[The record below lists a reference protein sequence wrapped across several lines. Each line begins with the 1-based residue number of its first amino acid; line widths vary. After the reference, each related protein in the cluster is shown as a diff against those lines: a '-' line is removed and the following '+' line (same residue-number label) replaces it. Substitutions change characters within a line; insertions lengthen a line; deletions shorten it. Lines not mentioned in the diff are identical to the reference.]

1 MKRILSFFI
10 AGISLLLL
18 GCTKVMP
25 LENPEPEL
33 FSTFHEGDD
42 FTILKRTDIDP
53 NQLYNTIGLII
64 NSPKGYTCLVGE
76 FERLNYLVLF
86 EEEYYDI
93 INGSYLKLYTASELT
108 DWGINLSCQLD
119 EK

>member
-1 MKRILSFFI
+1 MKRIFSLFI
-10 AGISLLLL
+10 AGIALLLV

-33 FSTFHEGDD
+33 FASFYAGDD
-42 FTILKRTDIDP
+42 FTILKRDDIDS
-53 NQLYNTIGLII
+53 NQFYNAIGLII
-64 NSPKGYTCLVGE
+64 NSPKGYTCIVGE

-86 EEEYYDI
+86 EDEYYDI
-93 INGSYLKLYTASELT
+93 INGSYLKLYTANELIE
-108 DWGINLSCQLD
+108 WGINVSCQLD